1 MSESFK
7 PFMTLFEEINHEVA
21 DRVVSWIVEANML
34 GQESR
39 PPYLYLIINSP
50 GGSIYHGIGIMN
62 AMIESAIPIHTA
74 CAGSASSMAAHIF
87 IQGERG
93 FRYMQKWSSLLFHS
107 SRVGYDIVPMEQMER
122 CIEDTKLVNNYLDQQ
137 IVDCSRLTL
146 ENVKTELVTPLDRYV
161 YAAEAILLGLCDVRV
176 I

>member
-1 MSESFK
+1 MNYTLK
-7 PFMTLFEEINHEVA
+7 PFMTLFEEVNHEVA

-39 PPYLYLIINSP
+39 PPYLELIINSQ
-50 GGSIYHGIGIMN
+50 GGSIYHGIGIIN
-62 AMIESAIPIHTA
+62 AMIESTIPIHTV
-74 CAGSASSMAAHIF
+74 CAGSAASMAAHIF

-107 SRVGYDIVPMEQMER
+107 SRVAYDAVPMEQMER
-122 CIEDTKLVNNYLDQQ
+122 CIEDTKLLNNYLDQQ

-146 ENVKTELVTPLDRYV
+146 ECVKAELVTPLDRYV
-161 YAAEAILLGLCDVRV
+161 YATEAILLDLCDVRT